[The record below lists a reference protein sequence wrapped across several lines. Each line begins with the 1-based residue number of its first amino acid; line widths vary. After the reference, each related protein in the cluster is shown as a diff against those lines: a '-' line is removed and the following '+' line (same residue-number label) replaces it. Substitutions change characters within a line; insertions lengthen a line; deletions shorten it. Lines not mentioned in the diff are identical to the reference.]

1 MRNQL
6 LPMSRSRLWL
16 HNSQCLQIRND
27 CILTAKKSITARE
40 TLHKLGAPMDGCKQ
54 IWNDFPRVRWRGPLA
69 EFCRGTSDLCLRAQ
83 AALAPDCSAPVSP
96 PDGAP
101 TQQEKQP
108 SPCSRRMWPSLAVAK
123 ESFFFSWSQFD
134 LQDCVSVRCS
144 AKEFG
149 YTYRL
154 FLFLSIL
161 IYYKIRFSSLTPQ

>member
-83 AALAPDCSAPVSP
+83 AALARDCSAPVSP

-108 SPCSRRMWPSLAVAK
+108 SPGSRWKWYSSKVAK
-123 ESFFFSWSQFD
+123 ESFFFFYTKVY
-134 LQDCVSVRCS
+134 LTYHIVLVSGVQQRDS
-144 AKEFG
+144 AI
-149 YTYRL
+149 L
-154 FLFLSIL
+154 FF
-161 IYYKIRFSSLTPQ
+161 YSLPFKLLEDTD